1 MVVPIYKNKG
11 SKLSASNYRPISL
24 LSTISKLCERVAF
37 GHLYQHVNPVL
48 DPSQSGFRRGD
59 STAWQLLRLVQK
71 LYECKDQKQ
80 FSLLCF
86 FDLSKAFDTV
96 WTRGLLHKLAAFGVA
111 GTCLQ
116 WLTSYLTERR
126 QSVRIGHALS
136 APQTV
141 HSGVPQGSILGP
153 LLFIVYVNDLAGLD
167 HTSLYADDTA
177 LHITEP
183 GLLQACDSLQ
193 YHINQV
199 VRWMSKW
206 KLRPNVSK
214 TAILCIPPRPSS
226 DLTLLTTR
234 LFTFPD
240 DPIAINIVKN
250 HKHLGIFLDEHLSWD
265 SHVTYIEK
273 RVCSAIGCISPH
285 ISHLHHGCRIQIYH
299 SYVLPL
305 FDYCSLVWS
314 SGLSSALMH
323 RLEVTHRKLL
333 RLIFRMPPLT
343 SSQTLYIL
351 ASSSPLSER
360 FPHSACKFIHRIKLQ
375 LAPPH
380 ALAHL
385 SWFNNSSRTRC
396 SLHFPLARSSILL
409 KSPLFKSYSHWSRLP
424 QEVKS
429 RDTFAAF
436 CSILPAPKLN

>member
-1 MVVPIYKNKG
+1 M
-11 SKLSASNYRPISL
+11 
-24 LSTISKLCERVAF
+24 
-37 GHLYQHVNPVL
+37 
-48 DPSQSGFRRGD
+48 
-59 STAWQLLRLVQK
+59 
-71 LYECKDQKQ
+71 
-80 FSLLCF
+80 
-86 FDLSKAFDTV
+86 
-96 WTRGLLHKLAAFGVA
+96 
-111 GTCLQ
+111 
-116 WLTSYLTERR
+116 
-126 QSVRIGHALS
+126 
-136 APQTV
+136 
-141 HSGVPQGSILGP
+141 PQGSILGP

-226 DLTLLTTR
+226 DLTLFTTR

-285 ISHLHHGCRIQIYH
+285 IFHLHHGCRIQIYH

-360 FPHSACKFIHRIKLQ
+360 FLHSACKFIHRIKLQ

-429 RDTFAAF
+429 HDTFAAF
-436 CSILPAPKLN
+436 CYILPAPKSN